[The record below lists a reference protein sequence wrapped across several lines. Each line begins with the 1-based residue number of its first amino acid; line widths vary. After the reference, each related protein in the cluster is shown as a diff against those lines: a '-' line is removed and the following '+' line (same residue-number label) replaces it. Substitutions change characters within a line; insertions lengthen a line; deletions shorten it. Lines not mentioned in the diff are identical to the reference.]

1 MSRRPQLFGKTLFV
15 DLMMSTLVV
24 VTALLIAS
32 SAVEKEKA
40 QQKEARDAANL
51 RTEGKYAIV
60 MEWPD
65 ASPDDV
71 DLYVQDPTG
80 KVVYFSARDLGLMH
94 LEHDDQGAVSDR
106 TRTARGVVAVEKNEE
121 RVILRG
127 VMPGEYVVNVHMY
140 DKRDPQPT
148 PVTISLYRLRG
159 EDAEIVKKERVLRR
173 SGDEATA
180 FRFTVK
186 DDETVGEV
194 NELDRSLVG
203 GAKGAQSGGGPR
215 FRFGGGF

>member
-32 SAVEKEKA
+32 NAVEKEKA
-40 QQKEARDAANL
+40 QQKQTKDEAGL
-51 RTEGKYAIV
+51 RTDGKYAVV

-65 ASPDDV
+65 ASTDDV
-71 DLYVQDPTG
+71 DLYVQDPSG
-80 KVVYFSARDLGLMH
+80 KIAFFSARDIGLMH

-106 TRTARGVVAVEKNEE
+106 TRTARGEVTVEKNEE

-127 VMPGEYVVNVHMY
+127 VIPGEYVVNVHMY
-140 DKRDPQPT
+140 DKRSPAPT
-148 PVTISLYRLRG
+148 PVTIRLYRLRG
-159 EDAEIVKKERVLRR
+159 EDAELVSKERVLRR

-186 DDETVGEV
+186 DDGSVGEI

-203 GAKGAQSGGGPR
+203 GGKAPQSGGPG

>member
-32 SAVEKEKA
+32 NAVEKEKA
-40 QQKEARDAANL
+40 QRKQAQDAASL
-51 RTEGKYAIV
+51 KTDGKYAVV

-71 DLYVQDPTG
+71 DLYVQDPSG
-80 KVVYFSARDLGLMH
+80 KIAYFSARDLGLMH
-94 LEHDDQGAVSDR
+94 LEHDDQGSVSDR
-106 TRTARGVVAVEKNEE
+106 TLTSHGDVTVERNEE

-127 VMPGEYVVNVHMY
+127 VIPGEYVVNVHMY
-140 DKRDPQPT
+140 DKRSPKPT
-148 PVTISLYRLRG
+148 PVTIRLYRLKG
-159 EDAEIVKKERVLRR
+159 EDTEIVSKERVLRR

-186 DDETVGEV
+186 DDDSIGAI
-194 NELDRSLVG
+194 NELGRSLVG
-203 GAKGAQSGGGPR
+203 GGSSQRSPFFQGGQ
-215 FRFGGGF
+215 